1 MTILVLIPALA
12 LSPFRL
18 VAQTQDQCLAGTLW
32 EPYEEVCANVR
43 DLRHEFMP
51 PTTQSVSAQQSPRTE
66 EEADGLPVP
75 GGLAVGITYAAN
87 QLVALNSGRLHTK
100 MFVHPDGLKADGA
113 LPAPLYTTATSRV
126 HHGLEILISYAPT
139 NVAGGRLWLF
149 AWPIADNPWQWF
161 RELSSLTC
169 NITHGVDQGGHAQ
182 KLLYYANHTDKLDEG
197 DPPQWKSAMYL
208 WNYCEEAWDLTWEYI
223 YREDKVDCSVAGSG
237 CAWWGPGIE
246 TFGEI
251 PYPQIAELGYEDSL
265 LYHDGVW
272 SELRPPEADFR
283 YVRPWAPYQLFHLDQ
298 NRGFGAGNF
307 LDEND
312 PPEIAG
318 QDLLETLE
326 DESITIDEGL
336 LVINDPDVDPRFH
349 VSNELTLF
357 DGEHYVHS
365 DLVVIPEANYHGQL
379 TVPVTASDS
388 AADSEIFNLLIEVI
402 GVNDAPAIS
411 GQTELSTVERTPIT
425 IELGNLVIDDPDT
438 DAAGMT
444 VEVLDGDGYQRD
456 GNTITPEAG
465 LVGEL
470 RVMVTV
476 NDGELDSLPTQLLVQ
491 VAPDITAPSLTILGE
506 ATVTIAAGENYVD
519 AGATASDSLDGDI
532 TEQIVIDNSVDISVA
547 GTYSVVY
554 SVADLAGNRV
564 SAARIV
570 IVTPD
575 VTPPEIT
582 LIGAAS
588 VTLNVGATYT
598 DAGARAVD
606 DVDGDITDRINTD
619 NPVNMMRAGRY
630 IIIYSVSDQA
640 DNSVSISRTVIVNA
654 VVQPSKGGGSADI
667 VLLLTLLLTGWR
679 RVNACAMAKQSPR
692 SISAG
697 R

>member
-1 MTILVLIPALA
+1 MNMRRLIAIFVLILALI

-18 VAQTQDQCLAGTLW
+18 AAQTQDQCPAGTLW

-43 DLRHEFMP
+43 DLRDEFMP
-51 PTTQSVSAQQSPRTE
+51 PTAQSLSAQHLSSTE

-75 GGLAVGITYAAN
+75 GGLAAGITYGAN

-100 MFVHPDGLKADGA
+100 MFVHPDGLKADGV
-113 LPAPLYTTATSRV
+113 LPAALYTTATSRV
-126 HHGLEILISYAPT
+126 HHGLEILISYT
-139 NVAGGRLWLF
+139 QNNVDGGRLWLF
-149 AWPIADNPWQWF
+149 AWPIPDNPWQWF
-161 RELSSLTC
+161 KELSSLTC

-197 DPPQWKSAMYL
+197 NPPQWKSAMYL

-246 TFGEI
+246 TFGEV

-312 PPEIAG
+312 PPIIEG
-318 QDLLETLE
+318 QDLLETPE
-326 DESITIDEGL
+326 DEAITIDAGS

-349 VSNELTLF
+349 VSNELTPF
-357 DGEHYVHS
+357 DGEHYIHS
-365 DLVVIPEANYHGQL
+365 DLVITPDADYHGLL
-379 TVPVTASDS
+379 TVPITVSDGG
-388 AADSEIFNLLIEVI
+388 ADSEVFDLQIVVT

-438 DAAGMT
+438 DATGMT
-444 VEVLDGDGYQRD
+444 VEVQDGDGYQLD

-470 RVMVTV
+470 QVIVTV
-476 NDGELDSLPTQLLVQ
+476 NDGELDSIPVQLLVR
-491 VAPDITAPSLTILGE
+491 VTPDVTAPSLTILGE
-506 ATVTIAAGENYVD
+506 ATVTIVAGESYVD
-519 AGATASDSLDGDI
+519 AGATATDGLDGDI
-532 TEQIVIDNSVDISVA
+532 TDQIVTDNPVDPSIA
-547 GTYSVVY
+547 GTYSVIY

-588 VTLNVGATYT
+588 VTLNVGATYS

-606 DVDGDITDRINTD
+606 DLDGDITDRISID
-619 NPVNMMRAGRY
+619 NPVNTVRAGRY
-630 IIIYSVSDQA
+630 TITYSVSDQA
-640 DNSVSISRTVIVNA
+640 DNSASVSRTVIVNA
-654 VVQPSKGGGSADI
+654 VVQPSKGGGSMDI
-667 VLLLTLLLTGWR
+667 VLLFALLLTGWH
-679 RVNACAMAKQSPR
+679 RVKSRAK
-692 SISAG
+692 AD
-697 R
+697 